1 MLISYFRFEWNKKI
15 YIKCKFIEMYLNFI
29 VKNKII
35 NLIIVCVKFIVI
47 ISFINKVIDVD
58 KSYWNVWLYSYK
70 VINI

>member
-1 MLISYFRFEWNKKI
+1 MLISYFRFERNKKI
-15 YIKCKFIEMYLNFI
+15 YIKCKFIKMYLNFI

-58 KSYWNVWLYSYK
+58 KSY
-70 VINI
+70 

>member
-1 MLISYFRFEWNKKI
+1 
-15 YIKCKFIEMYLNFI
+15 MYLNFI